1 MRRGQLNALSV
12 FVVGLALT
20 LLLLAPSIRLYGLG
34 IGLTAMVATLEIGT
48 TLRTY
53 LSRDR
58 IEDLPV
64 RVCGR

>member
-34 IGLTAMVATLEIGT
+34 IGLTAMVATLVIGT
-48 TLRTY
+48 ALRIY
-53 LSRDR
+53 LSGFVDDDV
-58 IEDLPV
+58 E
-64 RVCGR
+64 